1 MGRGLTFDAMVWLG
15 EERKEPKVVT
25 NDVIQT
31 GGGLFYQFRTP
42 YCYDGVVSASEI
54 ENAMEHLFN
63 SAETTAVQVEPVLRY
78 TPVSLHNI
86 QIDPAQQNQESS
98 AYTTRWVGS
107 NGIMVE
113 FRPSENDIIAV

>member
-1 MGRGLTFDAMVWLG
+1 MGRGLTFSVMVWLG

-25 NDVIQT
+25 DDTIRL

-54 ENAMEHLFN
+54 ANAMEHIF
-63 SAETTAVQVEPVLRY
+63 STAEPIATHAEPAY
-78 TPVSLHNI
+78 YMPISLHDI

-98 AYTTRWVGS
+98 AYTARWTAN
-107 NGIMVE
+107 NGMAIE
-113 FRPSENDIIAV
+113 FRPSESDIIAV